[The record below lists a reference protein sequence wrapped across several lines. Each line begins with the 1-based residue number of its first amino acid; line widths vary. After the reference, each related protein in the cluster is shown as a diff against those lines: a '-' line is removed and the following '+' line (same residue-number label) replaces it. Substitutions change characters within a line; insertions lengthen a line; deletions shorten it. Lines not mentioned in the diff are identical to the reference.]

1 MLKEYVNLSRI
12 CIDETKI
19 DGDNMTQKIDEHKIE
34 EIRSNSDIVNVI
46 SDYMHLTKRGRNWFG
61 LCPFHQEQSP
71 SFSVSEDKQIFH
83 CFGCGA
89 GGNVITFVMDIEQL
103 PFPEAVSKLG
113 ERVGIAVDVA
123 PRQQEQVTTPEGQ
136 MHRRMKEAHQIA
148 ADYYHHMLM
157 HTEDGEVALQYLE
170 SRGFTQHLI
179 EEYQI
184 GYALPSWDGLTNL
197 LTARGFDLTEV
208 AQSGLLVQREQD
220 GSCFDRFRGRVMF
233 PIRDEHGKTIAF
245 SGRILQKSDNE
256 AKYMNSPESPIF
268 HKSEVF
274 FNLDK
279 ARATIRKQHHVI
291 IMEGFMDVLAAVRAG
306 IPNAV
311 ATMGTSLTPQHV
323 TKLKRLVQQITI
335 CYDGD
340 GAGWDAA
347 KRAGEQLHEAKLKLN
362 VAVLPEKMDPDDY
375 VQQYG
380 VTAFKEEI
388 IEKPHTYIAF
398 VKMHAR
404 RGKNFQFDNDKMQ
417 YVQEVIE
424 LLVHNTSPL
433 ERDLYIRQLADET
446 TLSEEA
452 IAATLRQKEADE
464 AKRTKRQYNKEER
477 YEPVVVTTQTK
488 LDATDRAERR
498 LLSHMLHNVD
508 VVERVQR
515 SDMPNPFI
523 HDVFAAVYIRLIGFY
538 EQHDK
543 ADFQRFIEQLD
554 DVELRK
560 IALESAIVERDPDHG
575 EQEVTD
581 CLHHLNKQRLLQQ
594 IEQKQQLALE
604 AEKMNDIMKAVTL
617 AEEVRKLRI
626 AYTSM

>member
-1 MLKEYVNLSRI
+1 MKR
-12 CIDETKI
+12 KI
-19 DGDNMTQKIDEHKIE
+19 DGDKMTQKIDEHKIE

-89 GGNVITFVMDIEQL
+89 GGNVITFVMDMEQV

-113 ERVGIAVDVA
+113 ERVGIAVDVT
-123 PRQQEQVTTPEGQ
+123 PREQQQVSTPEGQ
-136 MHRRMKEAHQIA
+136 MQRRMKEAHQIA

-170 SRGFTQHLI
+170 SRGFTQTLI

-184 GYALPSWDGLTNL
+184 GYALPAWDGLTNL
-197 LTARGFDLTEV
+197 LTARGLDLHEA
-208 AQSGLLVQREQD
+208 AQSGLIVQREQD

-233 PIRDEHGKTIAF
+233 PIRDEQGKTIAF
-245 SGRILQKSDNE
+245 SGRILEKSENE

-268 HKSEVF
+268 HKSDVF

-279 ARATIRKQHHVI
+279 ARATIRKHHHII

-323 TKLKRLVQQITI
+323 TKLKRLVQQVTI

-347 KRAGEQLHEAKLKLN
+347 KRAGEQLHDAKLKIN
-362 VAVLPEKMDPDDY
+362 VAVLPDKMDPDDY
-375 VQQYG
+375 VQQHG
-380 VTAFKEEI
+380 GPAFKEQVI
-388 IEKPHTYIAF
+388 DKTHPYIAF

-417 YVQEVIE
+417 YVQEVLE

-464 AKRTKRQYNKEER
+464 ARRTKRQYSEER
-477 YEPVVVTTQTK
+477 YSPVVVTMQTK
-488 LDATDRAERR
+488 LNATDRAERR
-498 LLSHMLHNVD
+498 LLSHMLHNVG

-515 SDMPNPFI
+515 SDMPSPFI
-523 HDVFAAVYIRLIGFY
+523 HDVFTALYIRLIGFY

-543 ADFQRFIEQLD
+543 ADFQRFLEQLE

-560 IALESAIVERDPDHG
+560 IALESAIIERDPDHG

-581 CLHHLNKQRLLQQ
+581 CLHYLNKQRLLRQM
-594 IEQKQQLALE
+594 EQKQQLAIE

-626 AYTSM
+626 AYASM

>member
-1 MLKEYVNLSRI
+1 
-12 CIDETKI
+12 
-19 DGDNMTQKIDEHKIE
+19 MTQKIDEHKIE
-34 EIRSNSDIVNVI
+34 EIRSNADIVNVI

-89 GGNVITFVMDIEQL
+89 GGNVITFVMDIEQIA
-103 PFPEAVSKLG
+103 FPDAVAKLG
-113 ERVGIAVDVA
+113 ERVGIQVDVGA
-123 PRQQEQVTTPEGQ
+123 RTHEQQPATKEGQ
-136 MHRRMKEAHQIA
+136 AHRRMKEAHQIA
-148 ADYYHHMLM
+148 AEYYHHMLM
-157 HTEDGEVALQYLE
+157 HTEDGEQALQYLE
-170 SRGFTQHLI
+170 SRGFTQALI
-179 EEYQI
+179 EDYQI
-184 GYALPSWDGLTNL
+184 GYALPAWDGLTNL

-233 PIRDEHGKTIAF
+233 PIRDEHGHTIAF

-274 FNLDK
+274 FNIDK

-311 ATMGTSLTPQHV
+311 ATMGTALTPQHV

-347 KRAGEQLHEAKLKLN
+347 KRAGEQLHDAKLKVN

-380 VTAFKEEI
+380 VTALKEDI

-417 YVQEVIE
+417 YVQEVVE
-424 LLVHNTSPL
+424 LLAHNTSPL

-446 TLSEEA
+446 SLSEEA
-452 IAATLRQKEADE
+452 IAATLRQRESDE
-464 AKRTKRQYNKEER
+464 AKRTKRQQQQER
-477 YEPVVVTTQTK
+477 FAPVVVTTQTK
-488 LDATDRAERR
+488 MDATDRAEQR
-498 LLSHMLHNVD
+498 LLSHMLHNID
-508 VVERVQR
+508 VVSRVQR
-515 SDMPNPFI
+515 SGIDSPFI
-523 HDVFAAVYIRLIGFY
+523 HDVFTAAYIRLIGFY
-538 EQHDK
+538 EQHAR
-543 ADFQRFIEQLD
+543 ADYQRFMEQLD
-554 DVELRK
+554 DAELRNIVLK
-560 IALESAIVERDPDHG
+560 SAIIERDPENG

-581 CLHHLNKQRLLQQ
+581 CLHHLNKQRLLQE
-594 IEQKQQLALE
+594 IEQKTQLAIE

-626 AYTSM
+626 TYTSM

>member
-1 MLKEYVNLSRI
+1 
-12 CIDETKI
+12 
-19 DGDNMTQKIDEHKIE
+19 MTQKIDEHKIE
-34 EIRSNSDIVNVI
+34 EIRSNADIVNVI

-89 GGNVITFVMDIEQL
+89 GGNVITFVMDIEQIA
-103 PFPEAVSKLG
+103 FPDAVAKLG
-113 ERVGIAVDVA
+113 ERVGIQVDVGA
-123 PRQQEQVTTPEGQ
+123 RTHEQQPATKEGQ
-136 MHRRMKEAHQIA
+136 AHRRMKEAHQIA
-148 ADYYHHMLM
+148 AEYYHHMLM
-157 HTEDGEVALQYLE
+157 HTEDGEQALQYLE
-170 SRGFTQHLI
+170 SRGFTQALI
-179 EEYQI
+179 EDYQI
-184 GYALPSWDGLTNL
+184 GYALPAWDGLTNL

-233 PIRDEHGKTIAF
+233 PIRDEHGHTIAF

-274 FNLDK
+274 FNIDK

-311 ATMGTSLTPQHV
+311 ATMGTALTPQHV

-347 KRAGEQLHEAKLKLN
+347 KRAGEQLHDAKLKVN

-380 VTAFKEEI
+380 VTALKEDI

-417 YVQEVIE
+417 YVQEVVE
-424 LLVHNTSPL
+424 LLAHNTSPL
-433 ERDLYIRQLADET
+433 ERDLYIRPLADET
-446 TLSEEA
+446 SLSEEA
-452 IAATLRQKEADE
+452 IAATLRQRESDE
-464 AKRTKRQYNKEER
+464 AKRTKRQQQQER
-477 YEPVVVTTQTK
+477 FAPVVVTTQTK
-488 LDATDRAERR
+488 MDATDRAEQR
-498 LLSHMLHNVD
+498 LLSHMLHNID
-508 VVERVQR
+508 VVSRVQR
-515 SDMPNPFI
+515 SGIDSPFI
-523 HDVFAAVYIRLIGFY
+523 HDVFTAAYIRLIGFY
-538 EQHDK
+538 EQHAR
-543 ADFQRFIEQLD
+543 ADYQRFMEQLD
-554 DVELRK
+554 DAELRNIVLK
-560 IALESAIVERDPDHG
+560 SAIIERDPENG

-581 CLHHLNKQRLLQQ
+581 CLHHLNKQRLLQE
-594 IEQKQQLALE
+594 IEQKTQLAIE

-626 AYTSM
+626 TYTSM

>member
-1 MLKEYVNLSRI
+1 
-12 CIDETKI
+12 
-19 DGDNMTQKIDEHKIE
+19 MTQKIDEYKIE
-34 EIRSNSDIVNVI
+34 EIRSNADIVNVI

-89 GGNVITFVMDIEQL
+89 GGNVITFVMDIEQIA
-103 PFPEAVSKLG
+103 FPDAVAKLG
-113 ERVGIAVDVA
+113 ERVGIQVDVGA
-123 PRQQEQVTTPEGQ
+123 RTHEQQPATKEGQ
-136 MHRRMKEAHQIA
+136 AHRRMKEAHQIA
-148 ADYYHHMLM
+148 AEYYHHMLM
-157 HTEDGEVALQYLE
+157 HTEDGEQALQYLE
-170 SRGFTQHLI
+170 SRGFTQALI
-179 EEYQI
+179 EDYQI
-184 GYALPSWDGLTNL
+184 GYALPAWDGLTNL

-233 PIRDEHGKTIAF
+233 PIRDEHGHTIAF

-274 FNLDK
+274 FNIDK

-311 ATMGTSLTPQHV
+311 ATMGTALTPQHV

-347 KRAGEQLHEAKLKLN
+347 KRAGEQLHDAKLKVN

-380 VTAFKEEI
+380 VTALKEDI

-417 YVQEVIE
+417 YVQEVVE
-424 LLVHNTSPL
+424 LLAHNTSPL

-446 TLSEEA
+446 SLSEEA
-452 IAATLRQKEADE
+452 IAATLRQRESDE
-464 AKRTKRQYNKEER
+464 AKRTKRQQQQER
-477 YEPVVVTTQTK
+477 FAPVVVTTQTK
-488 LDATDRAERR
+488 MDATDRAEQR
-498 LLSHMLHNVD
+498 LLSHMLHNID
-508 VVERVQR
+508 VVSRVQR
-515 SDMPNPFI
+515 SGIDSPFI
-523 HDVFAAVYIRLIGFY
+523 HDVFTAAYIRLIGFY
-538 EQHDK
+538 EQHAR
-543 ADFQRFIEQLD
+543 ADYQRFMEQLD
-554 DVELRK
+554 DAELRNIVLK
-560 IALESAIVERDPDHG
+560 SAIIERDPENG

-581 CLHHLNKQRLLQQ
+581 CLHHLNKQRLLQE
-594 IEQKQQLALE
+594 IEQKTQLAIE

-626 AYTSM
+626 TYTSM